1 MIKKFIQNFFNLSKK
16 QNELK
21 GKNAELENRI
31 IKNSVELQILKK
43 SLDDCQKSLNLLL
56 SANAS
61 LSNEIATIYEIIK
74 SMMSPARS
82 NLEIYIDDFSN
93 DDDDKNNLN

>member
-21 GKNAELENRI
+21 VKNAELENRI
-31 IKNSVELQILKK
+31 IQNSVELQILKK

-74 SMMSPARS
+74 SMMSDRDIRVFPRAHS
-82 NLEIYIDDFSN
+82 IPISFSTRR
-93 DDDDKNNLN
+93 L

>member
-21 GKNAELENRI
+21 VKNAELENRI
-31 IKNSVELQILKK
+31 IQNSVELQILKK
-43 SLDDCQKSLNLLL
+43 SLDDHQTTLNLLVNT
-56 SANAS
+56 NAS

-74 SMMSPARS
+74 SMMSPSRS
-82 NLEIYIDDFSN
+82 NLEIYIDDFSS